1 MWRHGDGR
9 GHLIHPVLQWRPN
22 VASKLQD
29 HHRDERLLKV
39 RSRNEWNMEL
49 TKHVCTL
56 VKLLYNNGP
65 SKLRRYMCAP
75 HNCKKTDNKYN
86 TYIHLFIYLLFIYL
100 LQHVPCMVVYI
111 YFYKKGGTCVC
122 NHPGTI
128 VSAPELLYNSNMLK
142 LK

>member
-49 TKHVCTL
+49 DEACVHIGKIARSITVQQRTFEA
-56 VKLLYNNGP
+56 
-65 SKLRRYMCAP
+65 SE
-75 HNCKKTDNKYN
+75 
-86 TYIHLFIYLLFIYL
+86 
-100 LQHVPCMVVYI
+100 VY
-111 YFYKKGGTCVC
+111 V
-122 NHPGTI
+122 
-128 VSAPELLYNSNMLK
+128 
-142 LK
+142 